1 MTIRPCVF
9 DRHVIRNGTWFLTL
23 LVLHFWV
30 LQIVPGDIVLVDID
44 VIYQEVVAVA
54 VAIIVFDDDSLTVS
68 LGQN

>member
-1 MTIRPCVF
+1 MLLEMEL
-9 DRHVIRNGTWFLTL
+9 GWFLTL

-44 VIYQEVVAVA
+44 VIYQEVVAIA

>member
-1 MTIRPCVF
+1 MLF
-9 DRHVIRNGTWFLTL
+9 EMELGWFLTL

-44 VIYQEVVAVA
+44 VVYQEVVAVS